1 MQPPKRMKNAICS
14 TWVDPETTRLH
25 KTGQRKTNTVI
36 SLMKMLKT
44 VQISLFI
51 KQTHRHRTQTYGN
64 GGRINLGL
72 TDTHCY
78 I

>member
-1 MQPPKRMKNAICS
+1 MPFAAPWMG
-14 TWVDPETTRLH
+14 PETIRLH
-25 KTGQRKTNTVI
+25 KTSQRKTNTVI
-36 SLMKMLKT
+36 SLMKKLKT

-51 KQTHRHRTQTYGN
+51 KQTHRHRTQTYGK

-72 TDTHCY
+72 TDTHYY